1 MNWEESLTN
10 LVICHTH
17 EGVMS
22 HTYTNWYESLT
33 NWVIASSLYV
43 CDMTPSCVK
52 RELLLCMPWRI
63 HTRDETHLYVWYNS
77 FIIYLQCSYARRDSF
92 IGLTWRIH
100 MCGVAYSY
108 VWRDSF
114 VCVTWPIHMRD
125 SARSYVWHDSFMCA
139 THTWLIHVCDAH
151 VRRDSLTRVTWH
163 IHMRDMTHPY
173 VWHNSFICVTWLL
186 DMWHVICD
194 WSNTHASNLWERT
207 NVWISALWV
216 RSHGNKSCRMGMSH
230 ITHMSESCQ
239 IWKSHA
245 NNHESQATRCRRS
258 TTYDYIPSRS

>member
-1 MNWEESLTN
+1 MF
-10 LVICHTH
+10 ICATWLIYRSDMTH
-17 EGVMS
+17 S
-22 HTYTNWYESLT
+22 HVWCGLFICVTWL
-33 NWVIASSLYV
+33 IRM
-43 CDMTPSCVK
+43 CDMTHSYAW
-52 RELLLCMPWRI
+52 LG
-63 HTRDETHLYVWYNS
+63 S
-77 FIIYLQCSYARRDSF
+77 FIR
-92 IGLTWRIH
+92 
-100 MCGVAYSY
+100 V
-108 VWRDSF
+108 
-114 VCVTWPIHMRD
+114 
-125 SARSYVWHDSFMCA
+125 
-139 THTWLIHVCDAH
+139 TWLIHVCDAH

-163 IHMRDMTHPY
+163 IHKRDMTHPY

-186 DMWHVICD
+186 HMWHVICD